1 MKIQNGIIFIWTGT
15 HASIPAGWSRVTDMD
30 DRYPKGT
37 ADATDPNTTGG
48 ATTHSH
54 TSPAH
59 THTAAAHTHTITIGA
74 GSGSST
80 NTGGHNDAVLLG
92 HAHSAFTSGAVANFS
107 CQSVAVT
114 YASTSNDPPYY
125 GVIYVTPTTVVSS
138 LPSGIVVLADAA
150 SPTGFNICDGTSGT
164 PNLAG
169 KYLKGAGT
177 GADAGGTGGSTTN
190 THSITHSHTTSHDHE
205 GATSG
210 AGDSATRN
218 TNAGGGSVVLP
229 SHTHTV
235 TPNAATPTLSDTL
248 SLVTTETVEPAYTKL
263 LAIQAATQSLMPRN
277 IIGMWSGTL
286 ATIPAGW
293 VLCDGN
299 NGTVDMRG
307 RHLKITATVGEVGDT
322 GGSNT
327 HAHASQNHDHA
338 GVSHSHTAPNAT
350 HSGTNA
356 PEGSSGLEATA
367 VTGTV
372 HGVSTDSVNLVVN
385 TGSTTADSSNN
396 EPPYRTVAFIKLRQR
411 IENATFIF
419 DMLT

>member
-1 MKIQNGIIFIWTGT
+1 MKIQNGIIFIWTGM
-15 HASIPAGWSRVTDMD
+15 HASIPSGWSRVTDMD

-37 ADATDPNTTGG
+37 AASTNPNTTGG
-48 ATTHSH
+48 ASTHSH

-59 THTAAAHTHTITIGA
+59 THTAQAHTHTITIGA

-92 HAHSAFTSGAVANFS
+92 HTHNAFTSGAVSNFS
-107 CQSVAVT
+107 CQSTAVT
-114 YASTSNDPPYY
+114 YGASSNDPPYY
-125 GVIYVTPTTVVSS
+125 GVIYVTPTAVVSS
-138 LPSGIVVLADAA
+138 LPSGIVALADAVA
-150 SPTGFNICDGTSGT
+150 PSGFNICDGTSGT
-164 PNLAG
+164 PNLVD
-169 KYLKGAGT
+169 KYLKGAT
-177 GADAGGTGGSTTN
+177 TGGNAGTTGGGTTN
-190 THSITHSHTTSHDHE
+190 THSITHTHTTSHDHA

-210 AGDSATRN
+210 GGTDATRN

-229 SHTHTV
+229 GHTHTV
-235 TPNAATPTLSDTL
+235 TLNAATPTLSDTL

-263 LAIQAATQSLMPRN
+263 LAIQAASQSLIPRN
-277 IIGMWSGTL
+277 IIAMWLGTL
-286 ATIPAGW
+286 STIPAGW
-293 VLCDGN
+293 ILCDGT
-299 NGTVDMRG
+299 NGTVDMRE
-307 RHLKITATVGEVGDT
+307 RHLKITGTVGSVGET

-327 HAHASQNHDHA
+327 HTHTSQNHDHA

-396 EPPYRTVAFIKLRQR
+396 EPPYRTVAFIKLNQR
-411 IENATFIF
+411 IENATFILN
-419 DMLT
+419 MLT